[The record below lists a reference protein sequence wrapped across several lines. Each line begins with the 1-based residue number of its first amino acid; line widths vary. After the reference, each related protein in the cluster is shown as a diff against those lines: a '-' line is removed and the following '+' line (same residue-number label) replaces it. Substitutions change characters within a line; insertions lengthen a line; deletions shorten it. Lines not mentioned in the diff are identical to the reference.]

1 MPARLEMPNPPTL
14 EGVVRLLIG
23 YLKSGQAVQSISSDG
38 ATCFYRGPNGA
49 QCFVGLFIPD
59 ELYKDEYNIKCI
71 ADVFEDAPEIK
82 VLLCS
87 NVIRLETWAALQNVH
102 DNAIKSN
109 FARDALRDLETFSR
123 VRELD
128 IPSSEFQLD

>member
-23 YLKSGQAVQSISSDG
+23 YLKSGQAVQSISSKGD
-38 ATCFYRGPNGA
+38 TCLYRGPNGA

-59 ELYKDEYNIKCI
+59 ELYKDEYNVKCI
-71 ADVFEDAPEIK
+71 DDVFVDAPGIK
-82 VLLCS
+82 ALLCR
-87 NVIRLETWAALQNVH
+87 NTIPPRTWEVLQNVH
-102 DNAIKSN
+102 DNAIESE
-109 FARDALRDLETFSR
+109 FARDALRDLETFSHDYG
-123 VRELD
+123 LD

>member
-1 MPARLEMPNPPTL
+1 MPARLEMPNPSTL

-59 ELYKDEYNIKCI
+59 ELYKDEYNIKCVEDLF
-71 ADVFEDAPEIK
+71 ADAPDIK
-82 VLLCS
+82 ALLCRDA
-87 NVIRLETWAALQNVH
+87 IRLETWAALQNVH
-102 DNAIKSN
+102 DNAIESD
-109 FARDALRDLETFSR
+109 FARDALNDLKALSRDY
-123 VRELD
+123 ELD

>member
-23 YLKSGQAVQSISSDG
+23 YLKSEQAVQSISSDS
-38 ATCFYRGPNGA
+38 ASCFYRGPNGA

-71 ADVFEDAPEIK
+71 ADVFVVAPEIK
-82 VLLCS
+82 ALLCS

-102 DNAIKSN
+102 DNASESD
-109 FARDALRDLETFSR
+109 FARDALNNLKALSHEY
-123 VRELD
+123 ELD
-128 IPSSEFQLD
+128 IPYSEFQLD